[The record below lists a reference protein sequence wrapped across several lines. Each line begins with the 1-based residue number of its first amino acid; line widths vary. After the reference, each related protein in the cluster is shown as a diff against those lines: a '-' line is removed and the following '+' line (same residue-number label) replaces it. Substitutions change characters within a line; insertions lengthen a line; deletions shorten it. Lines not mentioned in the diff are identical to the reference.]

1 MGIHQGNMAVW
12 HKRRFVPSTY
22 FIEHHWKSLALLVV
36 SPKLTAAVQKD
47 SAVQILIGPPGV
59 GKYKLCCPVLECRD
73 NANGSPNAHKYHSI
87 GTVLRHW
94 LFPLPVGLYI
104 QHMAS
109 ISRCLFLP
117 WSVFYKKAGA
127 CLGLLWGLY
136 HLAKLCVCVC
146 VVRKCLLCMSV
157 YRIRCV
163 NILYLCV
170 NNVSYLRL
178 LMYMVFQWMCVFCS
192 FS

>member
-1 MGIHQGNMAVW
+1 MRCSPGRLLIGIFKYLLPSPGQFLKHTVQWVKSSKEGSPICFCRGPLSEHGHSSREHGSVTQ
-12 HKRRFVPSTY
+12 KEFVPSTY

-117 WSVFYKKAGA
+117 
-127 CLGLLWGLY
+127 
-136 HLAKLCVCVC
+136 
-146 VVRKCLLCMSV
+146 
-157 YRIRCV
+157 
-163 NILYLCV
+163 
-170 NNVSYLRL
+170 
-178 LMYMVFQWMCVFCS
+178 
-192 FS
+192 